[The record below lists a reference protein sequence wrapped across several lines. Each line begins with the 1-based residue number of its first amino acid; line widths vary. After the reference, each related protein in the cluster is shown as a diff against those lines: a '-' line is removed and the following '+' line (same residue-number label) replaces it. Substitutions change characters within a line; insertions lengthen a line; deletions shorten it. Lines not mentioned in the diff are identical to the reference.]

1 MANGLYG
8 ANVRTLGI
16 SRDQV
21 MPVIRALAPAFTVCH
36 DDPELAA
43 LVQAAGVRAIYRQ
56 TGDESFDLTPAEFIR
71 IRAAN
76 APPGAL
82 VHTHNE
88 RGLNP
93 ALAQREIECMK
104 AAEALGRRCCIIN
117 AATHQSAADW
127 QTMRPA
133 IEYAVAHGHVIGV
146 HVYLD
151 GKLDQYAWEF
161 VPLMREYGGVWILTE
176 FAPIADIR
184 DPFTG
189 WRGCMSAGAVADWI
203 RGITPTLQR
212 LNLPACWYSLDMWP
226 HEADKRERG
235 FGVYGIA
242 EIIDAMVSANST
254 AQWSER
260 MTYQPGTYKLSK
272 LPGQWLNV
280 RAAAN
285 TSAAKLGELRLG
297 DVVTVIADTGDGW
310 LQIAGGYVSTLA
322 GAVELT
328 AYTPPIPEPPAPGSL
343 YSLFLTIDEAEQYHR
358 LLQAQADLVAVAV
371 ARAKGNAVTV
381 DGGA

>member
-1 MANGLYG
+1 MANGYLG
-8 ANVRTLGI
+8 VNARVLGI
-16 SRDQV
+16 SRDQIA
-21 MPVIRALAPAFTVCH
+21 PVVRALAPAFTLIH
-36 DDPELAA
+36 DDPALAA
-43 LVQAAGVRAIYRQ
+43 MLTRDTRVIYRQ
-56 TGDESFDLTPAEFIR
+56 TGDEDTSVDVAAFIGE
-71 IRAAN
+71 RAKN

-82 VHTHNE
+82 IHTHNE
-88 RGLNP
+88 RGLSP

-133 IEYAVAHGHVIGV
+133 LDYGLPRGHLAGA

-161 VPLMREYGGVWILTE
+161 VPLMREYGGTWLLTE

-189 WRGCMSAGAVADWI
+189 WRGFMTPQVVAQWI
-203 RGITPTLQR
+203 RGITPTLKR

-242 EIIDAMVSANST
+242 EIIGAMVSANST
-254 AQWSER
+254 AQWSES
-260 MTYQPGTYKLSK
+260 MAYQPGTYKLDK

-280 RAAAN
+280 RAAAS
-285 TSAAKLGELRLG
+285 TSAEIVGKLVIG
-297 DVVTVIADTGDGW
+297 DTVTVVADTGDGW
-310 LQIAGGYVSTLA
+310 LRLAGGYVSLLA
-322 GAVELT
+322 GAVVF
-328 AYTPPIPEPPAPGSL
+328 APYTPPLPDEGAVYSEGLTDDELDQLIKL
-343 YSLFLTIDEAEQYHR
+343 YEGIAGIYR
-358 LLQAQADLVAVAV
+358 ALQAR
-371 ARAKGNAVTV
+371 RAA
-381 DGGA
+381 